1 MPNWASRIRLPQTEI
16 TKVAPGTDRG
26 AGAALVTVVKC
37 LTAVLDDHVH
47 GLPMKGAVDFM
58 PATLS
63 KAVQG
68 ERRRGSP
75 PRDLRVTIFG
85 TTLRE
90 GPA

>member
-1 MPNWASRIRLPQTEI
+1 
-16 TKVAPGTDRG
+16 
-26 AGAALVTVVKC
+26 
-37 LTAVLDDHVH
+37 
-47 GLPMKGAVDFM
+47 MKGAVDFM

-68 ERRRGSP
+68 ERRRASP

-90 GPA
+90 RPRVTQNLWGQSGWEGGEQENTCNLTV